1 MPDFAL
7 PKKLKIK
14 PKRPLGRLHGAG
26 RHVLMRQAKRGGF
39 METLLK
45 VPDIA
50 NLLDLSERHIKRLA
64 KEGKLP
70 TQKLLN
76 EKNRPMFVFPLSGL
90 SPELQRKYLAQNQ
103 IATPQVNMP
112 GTPEQ
117 QTMDS
122 FSEIGRASCRER
134 VLLIV

>member
-1 MPDFAL
+1 
-7 PKKLKIK
+7 
-14 PKRPLGRLHGAG
+14 
-26 RHVLMRQAKRGGF
+26 

-45 VPDIA
+45 ATKLVS
-50 NLLDLSERHIKRLA
+50 LLGLSERHIQRLA

-112 GTPEQ
+112 
-117 QTMDS
+117 
-122 FSEIGRASCRER
+122 
-134 VLLIV
+134 